1 MSREIKFRGKN
12 AGSPSGW
19 VYGYFAIVE
28 GHCCIFNEQGKH
40 KVLACTEAQYTGL
53 KDKHGVEIY
62 EGDIINDGTWSD
74 AVEWSEYIGAWVLDS
89 EDRDM
94 LATLSISKFWEVIG
108 NICENPELSEN

>member
-1 MSREIKFRGKN
+1 MNREIKFRGKN

-53 KDKHGVEIY
+53 LDKQGKEIY
-62 EGDIINDGTWSD
+62 EGDICRDKFGQVYEIKYSNGAYWFNWLVLPDAWS
-74 AVEWSEYIGAWVLDS
+74 VGI
-89 EDRDM
+89 
-94 LATLSISKFWEVIG
+94 EVIG
-108 NICENPELSEN
+108 NIYENPELSDE